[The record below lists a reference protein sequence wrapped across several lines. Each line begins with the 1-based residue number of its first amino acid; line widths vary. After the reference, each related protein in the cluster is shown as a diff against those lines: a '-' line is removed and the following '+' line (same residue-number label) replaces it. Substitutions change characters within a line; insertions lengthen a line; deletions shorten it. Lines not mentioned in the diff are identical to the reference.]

1 MTDDSYDVL
10 RGCFDCTDWN
20 MFKESCGDIDEF
32 TDTVTS
38 YISWCEDMCSVMRR
52 VTIYGNDKPWFTTDI
67 KHKLMAK
74 NAAFVSGNTDE
85 YRKAKGDVRK
95 AIKKAKYKYKRSLEE
110 QFANNNTKSVWQGLR
125 QITQYKQSVAA
136 INNSDTSFPDQL
148 NEFYS
153 RFDKLNTSPE
163 PRLLPSDISLYPP
176 FVVDQAQ
183 VRTLFRRLNK
193 RKAPGPDNISSSTLR
208 NCADQLCTVFTDIF
222 NSSLEQCRVPMCFK
236 TSMIIPIPKKSNVST
251 MNKFQNS

>member
-1 MTDDSYDVL
+1 M
-10 RGCFDCTDWN
+10 
-20 MFKESCGDIDEF
+20 
-32 TDTVTS
+32 
-38 YISWCEDMCSVMRR
+38 
-52 VTIYGNDKPWFTTDI
+52 TIYGNDKPWFTTDI
-67 KHKLMAK
+67 KHKLTAK
-74 NAAFVSGNTDE
+74 NAAFVSGYTDE
-85 YRKAKGDVRK
+85 YHKAKGDVRK
-95 AIKKAKYKYKRSLEE
+95 AIKKAKYKYKRSLED

-136 INNSDTSFPDQL
+136 INNSDPSFPDQL

-163 PRLLPSDISLYPP
+163 QRLLPSDSSLCPP
-176 FVVDQAQ
+176 FVIDQAQ

-251 MNKFQNS
+251 MNDYRPVALTSVVMKVFERIVLRYLKGKLEWVRLSLINIHV